1 MPLAIGDLD
10 YCLPL
15 ILPSVVDEIFGQSSN
30 EKEMVEKHGV
40 KTLKLEAKKSKGLDT
55 LQLVCKSISA
65 PRLGYLIDFLEKYL
79 REHLVTEVNLGKYDH
94 MLGAITAGLAHNP
107 SALQADNAA
116 ALLPLLA
123 EPVSKLREQV
133 KLLTWDDGAKH

>member
-1 MPLAIGDLD
+1 M
-10 YCLPL
+10 
-15 ILPSVVDEIFGQSSN
+15 
-30 EKEMVEKHGV
+30 
-40 KTLKLEAKKSKGLDT
+40 DT
-55 LQLVCKSISA
+55 LQLVCKAISA

-107 SALQADNAA
+107 SALQPDNAA